1 MIPIQTPKGAFHVW
15 TKRVGKTP
23 ASRCCFCMED
33 RARRMS
39 TSKRS
44 IVISPAPASNTT
56 ITTSS
61 ASSDQPDMREL
72 WELPRFVEEV
82 EQVRPALGLDQNN
95 FYLLGQSRGGILAIE
110 YALMKYQH
118 HLKVLII
125 SNMVASIPA
134 YNEYAQRVL
143 MPAMDQRALA
153 EIKRLEAAEKYE
165 NPRATWN
172 C

>member
-1 MIPIQTPKGAFHVW
+1 
-15 TKRVGKTP
+15 
-23 ASRCCFCMED
+23 
-33 RARRMS
+33 
-39 TSKRS
+39 
-44 IVISPAPASNTT
+44 
-56 ITTSS
+56 
-61 ASSDQPDMREL
+61 MREL